1 MKILVLTDMFPSKE
15 DPTLGIFV
23 QELTNAIANK
33 NQVVVIYPQIWNP
46 LSIKPYKTSMSP
58 RSVQENKNVFARSVN
73 DEAIS
78 KEEILRSAQNDS
90 EQKVRDNDSKV
101 SSEER
106 NGNYHSQ
113 TNGIEVYRPKL
124 FIPPK
129 GDRLFF
135 RTIAFFLVAFPLIKN
150 LAKKFHFD
158 LIHAHM
164 ACPAGFVAV
173 LLGMILRKPVIV
185 TAHGSDIHSFPQYF
199 FLKHLIRFTL
209 KRATKIVAVSW
220 SLKDLIMKIAGS
232 QKNLLVIRN
241 GTKPEKFFPMD
252 KMKTRQM
259 FNLPTHEKIILCI
272 SSLTPTKGIDI
283 LLRAFADINDG
294 CSNLMIL
301 GKGELELQLKTLA
314 KDLHIEN
321 RVFFIGS
328 RNHDEIPLW
337 LNACDVLC
345 LSSHCEGFPTVIVEA
360 FACGKPVVATKVGG
374 VPEAVANES
383 LGILVEPGNK
393 EELALALH
401 EALKKEWNHQA
412 IAEYG
417 KRFSWDAI
425 ADEYLELY
433 KNVVSKN
440 GMIN

>member
-1 MKILVLTDMFPSKE
+1 MFPSKE

-46 LSIKPYKTSMSP
+46 LSWKSYKATILQKDTKENENTSPSPCPSHQGMGNSP
-58 RSVQENKNVFARSVN
+58 RP
-73 DEAIS
+73 
-78 KEEILRSAQNDS
+78 LR
-90 EQKVRDNDSKV
+90 ERVRVRGESLDGKDI
-101 SSEER
+101 R
-106 NGNYHSQ
+106 HSFV
-113 TNGIEVYRPKL
+113 NGIEVYRPKL

-129 GDRLFF
+129 GDRLLF

-173 LLGMILRKPVIV
+173 LSGVILRKPVIV

-209 KRATKIVAVSW
+209 RRATKIVAVSQ
-220 SLKDLIMKIAGS
+220 SLKDLIVKMAGS

-272 SSLTPTKGIDI
+272 SSLTPIKGIDI

-321 RVFFIGS
+321 RVSFIGS

-393 EELALALH
+393 EELALALNK
-401 EALKKEWNHQA
+401 ALEKEWNHQA